1 MVKLVNFYLL
11 TTIKKKPPGKTK
23 IWNMYRKDGEEKSH
37 SHETKYMQYFYFRH
51 AKKALSES
59 TTLKQE
65 AVYR

>member
-1 MVKLVNFYLL
+1 
-11 TTIKKKPPGKTK
+11 
-23 IWNMYRKDGEEKSH
+23 MYRKDGEEKSH